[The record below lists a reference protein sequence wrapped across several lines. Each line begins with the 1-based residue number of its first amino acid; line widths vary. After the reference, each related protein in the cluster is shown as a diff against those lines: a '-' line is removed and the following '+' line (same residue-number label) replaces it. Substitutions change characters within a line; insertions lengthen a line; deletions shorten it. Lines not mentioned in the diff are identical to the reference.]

1 MGLRKILQSL
11 CYFGSNISDPLE
23 DKDIILRYREGGGCD
38 LDSGAGVDQQWS
50 PCGIVWVASP
60 TVEPNSEDELHALII
75 MRNQL
80 DKDTEEWE
88 KLNYDIH
95 TLRCARRQVFGR
107 WRKILLQMG
116 YQNEVDSLLEV
127 NTERER
133 ENLYRAS
140 QLLHTL
146 WEECSL
152 FPVGFHTEEKY
163 LSVMDRLISLDS
175 AEEFI
180 QLAKD
185 KYPKTRASTQHPV
198 KTTLWGSQAE

>member
-1 MGLRKILQSL
+1 MLVETVEVESQTSLQVLNWPLWLRPS
-11 CYFGSNISDPLE
+11 P
-23 DKDIILRYREGGGCD
+23 RYREGGGCD

-163 LSVMDRLISLDS
+163 LSVMVGHTHHWWLITVYALIPNDVCKLDL
-175 AEEFI
+175 I
-180 QLAKD
+180 Q
-185 KYPKTRASTQHPV
+185 
-198 KTTLWGSQAE
+198 